1 MYLKKSVCPK
11 YREYASDGR
20 PYRQCGVSSGHAAGY
35 GEKNSVVMDGRDI
48 GTVVLAAGGCED
60 IPDRISK
67 KEREEDIWNGL
78 QRALKTGYDE
88 VYAEMIERDRNDSSR
103 SIAPPSAGGR
113 RHNDRY
119 LKSRLDQSFEKVM
132 ELVERRS

>member
-1 MYLKKSVCPK
+1 
-11 YREYASDGR
+11 
-20 PYRQCGVSSGHAAGY
+20 
-35 GEKNSVVMDGRDI
+35 MDGRDI